1 MSWAVLLIGAIGL
14 LLALLFTGMGVFAA
28 FLALNLAGVLVLM
41 GPRGFGLFTN
51 SLYET
56 ATSGSLAT
64 VALFV
69 LMGEVLFRSGSVE
82 VLFDG
87 IDRLVG
93 RLRGRLYVVTVALST
108 VFGALSGSA
117 VAVAAV
123 LGRSVLPSM
132 RARGYDPRRSA
143 ATVLAGAS
151 LAPIIPPSLLAII
164 VGSLADVSIAG
175 LLVAGLLPGLLL
187 ATMTLV
193 WVLWRAAPPAA
204 PPSSSPRGDDGNG
217 DSDGGGGSALRAAL
231 SITPF
236 LVVIASVMG
245 LILAGIAT
253 PSESAAT
260 GIAGAVIVAAIYRK
274 LSLRMLGEAL
284 AGAVQTSCVILVIVC
299 TAKLFSQL
307 LSFAGATRGL
317 VGAIGELGLGPD
329 LTFLLMMLIPFVL
342 CMFIDQIAFMLLA
355 VPIYVPLVAA
365 QGYDPIWFWT
375 LFLINLT
382 VGSLTPPFGYTLFA
396 LKGATNLSTREVF
409 AAAWPVVGIFVLGMT
424 ILWAVP
430 GIVTFLPAAVR

>member
-1 MSWAVLLIGAIGL
+1 MTWAVLLIGAVGL
-14 LLALLFTGMGVFAA
+14 LLALLFTGMRVFAA
-28 FLALNLAGVLVLM
+28 FLVLNLAGVLVLI

-56 ATSGSLAT
+56 ATSQSLAT

-93 RLRGRLYVVTVALST
+93 RVRGRLYVVTVALST

-117 VAVAAV
+117 VAVAAM

-132 RARGYDPRRSA
+132 KARGYDGRRSA

-175 LLVAGLLPGLLL
+175 LLVAGLLPGLLFAAL
-187 ATMTLV
+187 TLG
-193 WVLWRAAPPAA
+193 WVLTGGAPPHA
-204 PPSSSPRGDDGNG
+204 PDAPRGSVG
-217 DSDGGGGSALRAAL
+217 AAL
-231 SITPF
+231 LRIAPF
-236 LVVIASVMG
+236 LLVVGSVMG

-260 GIAGAVIVAAIYRK
+260 GVAGALLVAALQRR
-274 LSLRMLGEAL
+274 LTLGMLREAVG
-284 AGAVQTSCVILVIVC
+284 GAVQTTCVILVIVC
-299 TAKLFSQL
+299 AAKLFSQL

-317 VGAIGELGLGPD
+317 VALIGELGLGPD
-329 LTFLLMMLIPFVL
+329 MTFLLMMLVPFVL

-375 LFLINLT
+375 LFLVNLT

-396 LKGATNLSTREVF
+396 LKGASDLTTREVF
-409 AAAWPVVGIFVLGMT
+409 AAAWPVVGIFVAGMAV
-424 ILWAVP
+424 LWAAP
-430 GIVTFLPAAVR
+430 WIVTAIPNAIR